1 MPLQLIRD
9 AAVEPLSLAEAKL
22 HLRVDIT
29 DDDVLIQAMITSARK
44 FAENLLQR
52 SLISQAWISVLDS
65 FPGPTLIGIPWG
77 KTYTLPQHAIIL
89 ERSRVQNVT
98 AINYLDM
105 GGNPQVVPTTQ
116 YVVDYS
122 SEPCRITPV
131 FGQIWPIPLP
141 QIGAINVQF
150 TSGYVVPV
158 TTSGQNVTVPSD
170 WKTYTAGQIVRFSN
184 PDAVN
189 GVLPAPLMPATDYYI
204 QSVVSPG
211 VYTVSSTLGGPPIT
225 FTTIGTGT
233 TLMGE
238 DIPAGILSW
247 MKLRIGTLYQ
257 QREEYF
263 MSEKAGKVMPLPYVD
278 RLLDP
283 YKVIF

>member
-9 AAVEPLSLAEAKL
+9 AAVEPISLAEAKL

-29 DDDVLIQAMITSARK
+29 DDDVLISALIGSARR
-44 FAENLLQR
+44 FAENQLQR
-52 SLISQAWISVLDS
+52 SLISQAWRSVIDS

-77 KTYTLPQHAIIL
+77 RTYTLPQHAIVL

-105 GGNPQVVPTTQ
+105 SGAAQVVPTTQ

-141 QIGAINVQF
+141 QIGAVNVTF
-150 TSGYVVPV
+150 TSGYAVPV
-158 TTSGQNVTVPSD
+158 TVSGQNVTVPSD
-170 WKTYTAGQIVRFSN
+170 WVAYTVGQIIRFSV
-184 PDAVN
+184 PDAVS
-189 GVLPAPLMPATDYYI
+189 GVLPAPLASGTDYYI

-211 VYTVSSTLGGPPIT
+211 VYTVSATSGGLAIT
-225 FTTIGTGT
+225 FTTAGTGT
-233 TLMGE
+233 TLLGE
-238 DIPAGILSW
+238 VPSGILSW

-257 QREEYF
+257 HREEYYT
-263 MSEKAGKVMPLPYVD
+263 SEKSGKVIPLPFVD

>member
-1 MPLQLIRD
+1 MPLQLTRD

-29 DDDVLIQAMITSARK
+29 DDDVLIGAMISSARK

-52 SLISQAWISVLDS
+52 SLISQAWRYTIDS

-77 KTYTLPQHAIIL
+77 RTYTLPQHAIIL

-105 GGNPQVVPTTQ
+105 SGTPQVVPTTQ
-116 YVVDYS
+116 YIVDYS

-141 QIGAINVQF
+141 QIGAVNVQF
-150 TSGYVVPV
+150 TSGYATPV
-158 TTSGQNVTVPSD
+158 SVSGLNITVPTD
-170 WKTYTAGQIVRFSN
+170 WPALSVGQIVRFSN
-184 PDAVN
+184 PDAIN
-189 GVLPAPLMPATDYYI
+189 GVLPSPLMPATDYYI
-204 QSVVSPG
+204 QSIVSAG
-211 VYTVSSTLGGPPIT
+211 VYTISATLSGPAIT
-225 FTTIGTGT
+225 CTTSGTGT

-238 DIPAGILSW
+238 DIPAGIMSW

-257 QREEYF
+257 HREEYF
-263 MSEKAGKVMPLPYVD
+263 TTEKAGKVLPLPFVD